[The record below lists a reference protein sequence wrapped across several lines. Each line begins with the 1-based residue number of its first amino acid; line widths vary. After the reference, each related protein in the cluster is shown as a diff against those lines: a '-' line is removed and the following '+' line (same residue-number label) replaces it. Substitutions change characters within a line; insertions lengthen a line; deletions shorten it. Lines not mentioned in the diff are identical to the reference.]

1 MIDTQ
6 TRPLSRTR
14 LAPTSL
20 QFAGPDEF
28 EKHEQL
34 SLGVRDGCDF
44 VIATHRRDRPG
55 LGWTVPTPVIDSY
68 LVVVQLAAGG
78 RCDLFR
84 DACHDARGELRP
96 GGVTI
101 MDMRHLWVADL
112 QQPFHSFSFVIPQS
126 MLDEL
131 TNDLGHS
138 RIESLQC
145 PVSAERED
153 TMMLGLARAL
163 YPALENPEEMSALSA
178 THLFEAA
185 NVHLAQHY
193 GGLTADS
200 VNAIPGLSIWQERRS
215 KEMLAD
221 NLGGNPTLDEL
232 SRVCDLPAFRFAQAF
247 KRSVGVSPHK
257 WLMERRIES
266 ARNLLACTGQSL
278 EAIAKFCGFASTSHF
293 AHAFSNRVGITPER
307 FRYRSQH

>member
-1 MIDTQ
+1 MLDTQ
-6 TRPLSRTR
+6 NRPLSRTR

-20 QFAGPDEF
+20 HFAGPDEF
-28 EKHEQL
+28 EKYEQL
-34 SLGVRDGCDF
+34 TLGVRDGCDF

-55 LGWTVPTPVIDSY
+55 LGPTVPTPVVDSY

-78 RCDLFR
+78 WCDMFC
-84 DACHDARGELRP
+84 DARHDGRGELRP

-101 MDMRHLWVADL
+101 MDLRHLWVADL

-131 TNDLGHS
+131 TNDLGHP
-138 RIESLQC
+138 RIESLRC

-153 TMMLGLARAL
+153 KMMLGLARAL
-163 YPALENPEEMSALSA
+163 YPALEKPEETSALSA

-185 NVHLAQHY
+185 NVYLAQHY
-193 GGLTADS
+193 GGLTADL
-200 VNAIPGLSIWQERRS
+200 VNAIPGLSVWQERRA

-232 SRVCDLPAFRFAQAF
+232 SRVCDLPAFRFAKAF

-266 ARNLLACTGQSL
+266 ARNLLGCTGQSL
-278 EAIAKFCGFASTSHF
+278 EAIARFCGFASTSHF
-293 AHAFSNRVGITPER
+293 ERAFADWVGTTPER